1 MANTQTIE
9 TFLARTGIPYRG
21 VDDGTWILDDE
32 GDEIPPMVIGL
43 APPLIVF
50 NCRVAPVTEST
61 GTDQLHKLLELNATE
76 MTAGAYGVTDGW
88 VVVTETLQSE
98 NLDYNEFNAAVEG
111 IVMSLSSH
119 YAILKG
125 LVDANA

>member
-1 MANTQTIE
+1 MANSQTIE

-21 VDDGTWILDDE
+21 VGDGTWLLDDD
-32 GDEIPPMVIGL
+32 GDEIPPMAIGL

-50 NCRVAPVTEST
+50 NCRVAPITDSA
-61 GTDQLHKLLELNATE
+61 GTDYLRRLLELNATE
-76 MTAGAYGVTDGW
+76 MTSGAYGVIDNW

-98 NLDYNEFNAAVEG
+98 NLDYNEFNSAVEG

-125 LVDANA
+125 LLETRV